1 MEDLLIRDVDLQRF
15 ADEGEGAGQEDG
27 QENIQGQD
35 AGQEETKTYSQEDV
49 DKAVSEATKGYV
61 SQEKVEEII
70 AKTIAKER
78 QKAEKEAED
87 IRLVLSVV
95 GAENLPPPLRIVAEA
110 RLNNF
115 EMPLSELAEEIGI
128 GRSAAN
134 YRLRKLCEMAEDI
147 RTEMPD

>member
-1 MEDLLIRDVDLQRF
+1 MKKYILMD
-15 ADEGEGAGQEDG
+15 
-27 QENIQGQD
+27 
-35 AGQEETKTYSQEDV
+35 
-49 DKAVSEATKGYV
+49 SEYCSMGRW
-61 SQEKVEEII
+61 I
-70 AKTIAKER
+70 
-78 QKAEKEAED
+78 
-87 IRLVLSVV
+87 SV
-95 GAENLPPPLRIVAEA
+95 IAEA